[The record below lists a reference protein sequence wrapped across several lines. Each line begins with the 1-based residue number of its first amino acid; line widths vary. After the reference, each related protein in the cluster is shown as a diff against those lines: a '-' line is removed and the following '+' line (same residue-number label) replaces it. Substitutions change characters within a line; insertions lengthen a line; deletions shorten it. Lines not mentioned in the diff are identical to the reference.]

1 MTHLKIIVVALVS
14 LLVIVM
20 AVQNDAA
27 MSQKIQL
34 KLDLFVFDK
43 ISTSEVSVYQVAI
56 IAFLLGLILTGFYAI
71 VERFRLKKKIK
82 LLSAELQD
90 KDQELNSLRNLPITS
105 EDVRSGQTEGN

>member
-1 MTHLKIIVVALVS
+1 MTHLKIIVVVLVS
-14 LLVIVM
+14 LLFIVM

-34 KLDLFVFDK
+34 KLDLFVFDE
-43 ISTSEVSVYQVAI
+43 ISTGEVSVYQVAI
-56 IAFLLGLILTGFYAI
+56 VAFLLGLVAAGFYAI
-71 VERFRLKKKIK
+71 VEHFRLKKQIK

-105 EDVRSGQTEGN
+105 EDVHSGQTEGV

>member
-1 MTHLKIIVVALVS
+1 MTHLKIILMILVT

-34 KLDLFVFDK
+34 KLDLFVFEE
-43 ISTSEVSVYQVAI
+43 IRTSEVSVYQVAI
-56 IAFLLGLILTGFYAI
+56 IAFLLGLVTAGFYAI
-71 VERFRLKKKIK
+71 IEHFRLKKQIK
-82 LLSAELQD
+82 MISAELQD

-105 EDVRSGQTEGN
+105 EDVHPAQMDGA

>member
-1 MTHLKIIVVALVS
+1 MTHLKIIVVVLVS
-14 LLVIVM
+14 LLFIVI

-34 KLDLFVFDK
+34 KLDLFVFDE

-56 IAFLLGLILTGFYAI
+56 IAFLLGLIATGFYAI
-71 VERFRLKKKIK
+71 VEHFRLKKQIKI
-82 LLSAELQD
+82 LSAELQD

-105 EDVRSGQTEGN
+105 EDVPSGQTDGN

>member
-1 MTHLKIIVVALVS
+1 MTHLKIIVVVLVS
-14 LLVIVM
+14 LLFIVM

-34 KLDLFVFDK
+34 KLDLFVFDE

-56 IAFLLGLILTGFYAI
+56 IAFLLGLIAAGFYAI
-71 VERFRLKKKIK
+71 VEHFRLKKQIK
-82 LLSAELQD
+82 MLSAELQD

-105 EDVRSGQTEGN
+105 EDVPSGQTDGN